1 MVLDASGALTS
12 FAGEYL
18 QQHQVREDFE
28 ATPAILDAL
37 QLYLSER
44 NIRPGVS
51 EWSGHRAWIQ
61 SRLRQELMTLSFGV
75 AKGDEIE
82 LERDPVM
89 QRALKIVER

>member
-1 MVLDASGALTS
+1 
-12 FAGEYL
+12 L